1 MKRRWAMWP
10 GRNTFCCNGRV
21 MFGVDTKYFAASN
34 VLVAAPV
41 AALMCFKC
49 YPHADMALAVQIAWL
64 GGRSL
69 YPVLVVLLLAVTEYY
84 LWCAALMDPGI
95 ILRRP
100 VRTETGHGDDSALP
114 KGWSRHFD
122 KKEGQPYFYNHETE
136 TTHWEIPK
144 YCATCN
150 VQRPPRSKHCAY
162 CDNCV
167 DRFDHHCP
175 WVGNCIGRRN
185 YVVFV
190 RFLTFVTLLDGM
202 VTLSCGLFVYVD
214 LDHRAQNHDMS
225 SEEHRL
231 PFYVTCLLGLYGLVM
246 LVSLISLYSYHL
258 NLISINQTT
267 NENMKGV
274 YLAEGAVNEY
284 DAGCCAN
291 YATLCCREAAP
302 PSNLPPM
309 HDFVNVIEYARLRD
323 SFVGDRLSHSLDASR
338 TSRGTGSSLHS
349 NGSRGTSGSH
359 GRRSESLQ
367 VSIARAESSLTGA
380 DSLARDESINAGRSL
395 TGADSLA
402 RDESINAGRSL
413 TGADSLARDESINA
427 GRSLTGADSL
437 ARDES
442 LTGGSLA
449 RPGSLAAA
457 DDREGSHGPLV

>member
-1 MKRRWAMWP
+1 MQPSTNSFTEALLPPDAEESNDTVSTLAESIRSRPRRSGLESFDPWDNTQVSVRTEDSFSRPTMKRRWAMWP

-309 HDFVNVIEYARLRD
+309 HDFVNVIEYA
-323 SFVGDRLSHSLDASR
+323 ASATPSWATALATR
-338 TSRGTGSSLHS
+338 WTRA
-349 NGSRGTSGSH
+349 
-359 GRRSESLQ
+359 
-367 VSIARAESSLTGA
+367 ARVAAPVRAYTPTGA
-380 DSLARDESINAGRSL
+380 
-395 TGADSLA
+395 GAPA
-402 RDESINAGRSL
+402 A
-413 TGADSLARDESINA
+413 A
-427 GRSLTGADSL
+427 
-437 ARDES
+437 
-442 LTGGSLA
+442 TGGGQNPSK
-449 RPGSLAAA
+449 
-457 DDREGSHGPLV
+457 